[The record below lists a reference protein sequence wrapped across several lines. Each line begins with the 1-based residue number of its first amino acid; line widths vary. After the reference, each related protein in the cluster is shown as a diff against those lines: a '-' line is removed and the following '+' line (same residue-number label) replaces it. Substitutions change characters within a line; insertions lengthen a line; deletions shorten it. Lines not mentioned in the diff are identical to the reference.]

1 MTMDANLDSKFYMP
15 FIHPSNMHL
24 HELRQITDGLLLLDN
39 HKELEQAVIRL
50 YSLFSA
56 ISGIDEGS
64 THLSDSLNVLLS
76 IGGAISPKDAAR
88 CVIDSARTSKF
99 LRGIYAALLEAQ
111 RRFPDGPIE
120 ILYAGCGPF
129 ATLAIPLTTLFSA
142 EHIQFTL
149 LDIHPRSLES
159 ARHVFQTLGLDDY
172 VRDYIQSDAASY
184 VHHSKLHMIVTETM
198 QKALSKEPQV
208 AITLN
213 LAPQLCQGGIL
224 IPEKVTV
231 NACLYDPR
239 KEFLPLVTGCDEP
252 VSSLVTLQAEG
263 ARINL
268 GRVFELTA
276 AKACDLVGM
285 RGKDSLFAEGYL
297 PAAAIDIPE
306 QVAEGLELMLFTSI
320 TVFESVVLGEYE
332 SGLTHPL
339 WLYDFNRAEGGDKIE
354 FLYSLSSNP
363 GFKWHIRV

>member
-1 MTMDANLDSKFYMP
+1 MDTDLGGIFYMSS
-15 FIHPSNMHL
+15 IQPSNMYQ
-24 HELRQITDGLLLLDN
+24 LRQITDDLLLLDN
-39 HKELEQAVIRL
+39 PRELEQAVSRL
-50 YSLFSA
+50 HSLLSA

-76 IGGAISPKDAAR
+76 TGVAISPIDAAR

-111 RRFPDGPIE
+111 KRFLNGPIE

-129 ATLAIPLTTLFSA
+129 ATLVIPLTALFRA
-142 EHIQFTL
+142 EQIQFTL
-149 LDIHPRSLES
+149 LDMHHRSLES
-159 ARHVFQTLGLDDY
+159 ARHVFQTFGLNDY

-184 VHHSKLHMIVTETM
+184 VHHSKPHMIITETM

-239 KEFLPLVTGCDEP
+239 KEFLPLVTSCNEP
-252 VSSLVTLQAEG
+252 ASSLVTMQAER

-276 AKACDLVGM
+276 EKACGVVGM
-285 RGKDSLFAEGYL
+285 RGEGSLFAEAYL

-306 QVAEGLELMLFTSI
+306 QVADGLELMLSTSV
-320 TVFESVVLGEYE
+320 TVFESVVMEEYE

-339 WLYDFNRAEGGDKIE
+339 CLYDFNRAECGDKIE
-354 FLYSLSSNP
+354 FLYYLSSNP